1 MTDHYSNN
9 VSCLIG
15 VIMGNLTLASFER
28 TVEDKDIIIKGMYSA
43 LNALTIS
50 GSDLHRKDMT
60 GAEIIEVFNKHKE
73 KICAASLS
81 K

>member
-1 MTDHYSNN
+1 MIDNYSNN
-9 VSCLIG
+9 VSCLLG

-28 TVEDKDIIIKGMYSA
+28 TVEDKDIIIKSMYSA
-43 LNALTIS
+43 LWELTNHT
-50 GSDLHRKDMT
+50 SDLYKKDMT
-60 GAEIIEVFNKHKE
+60 GTEIIEFFNKHKE